1 MQLASGNRCDQR
13 REGHSSSAHAQ
24 NDGGSEGK
32 VLLEKEPELRADM
45 SQGESVPNCH
55 VQLLAPSVCENF
67 KSLIGMQLLA
77 KSA

>member
-1 MQLASGNRCDQR
+1 MLSVESNWTKFEGRLMQLASGNRCDQR

-45 SQGESVPNCH
+45 SQGESVPICH
-55 VQLLAPSVCENF
+55 VI
-67 KSLIGMQLLA
+67 IGTLRV
-77 KSA
+77 